1 MINFDNTIEF
11 SKISFFFFCVEM
23 ADLTPVSKKK
33 KIS

>member
-11 SKISFFFFCVEM
+11 SKFLFFFCVEM
-23 ADLTPVSKKK
+23 VDLTPVSKKK